1 MKIRDIF
8 EKVLLTAF
16 LSVLFTAQ
24 AFAATTYTSA
34 QAATAVNPRTCD
46 NAVCSTTGTYTISAA
61 LVINDVIRMV
71 KVPAGATI
79 LEVILSSDDN
89 DTAGPALVYGVGDSG
104 STTRFISTCLAGQ
117 VAGNL
122 VVCRTNTVAGVGYL
136 EAAEEYISVNVTTAP
151 TTSTTTGTLNL
162 NVLYT
167 MQSLQ
172 S

>member
-1 MKIRDIF
+1 MKFLNRILVILF
-8 EKVLLTAF
+8 LL
-16 LSVLFTAQ
+16 VLFTSQ

-46 NAVCSTTGTYTISAA
+46 NAVCSATGTYAIGAA

-79 LEVILSSDDN
+79 LEVILSSDDV
-89 DTAGPALVYGVGDSG
+89 DSAGPSVVYGVGDSG
-104 STTRFISTCLAGQ
+104 STTRFISACLAGQ
-117 VAGNL
+117 VASNL
-122 VVCRTNTVAGVGYL
+122 VVCRTNTIAGVGYL
-136 EAAEEYISVNVTTAP
+136 EAAEEFISVNVTTAP
-151 TTSTTTGTLNL
+151 ATSTTTGTLNL